1 MSIRPLPSESLAQK
15 LIGYELE
22 VEGDTVGLCHLDVG
36 PQHLNT
42 QGIVHGGILSVLLDT
57 ASGVTTRLSID
68 PATLPPVMTVSLTIN
83 YLGPARIGKITAR
96 GKVTGGG
103 RKMVFAEAVLTNAA
117 GDVLATS
124 SGVFKRVSPALKPD
138 PEES

>member
-1 MSIRPLPSESLAQK
+1 MIRALSRESDAQK

-22 VEGDTVGLCHLDVG
+22 AEADTFGLCHLDVG

-42 QGIVHGGILSVLLDT
+42 QGIVHGGIISVLLDT

-68 PATLPPVMTVSLTIN
+68 PATLPPVMTVSLTVN
-83 YLGPARIGKITAR
+83 YLAPVRLGRITAR

-103 RKMVFAEAVLTNAA
+103 RKMIFAEATLTNAA

-124 SGVFKRVSPALKPD
+124 SGVFKRISPR
-138 PEES
+138 PET

>member
-1 MSIRPLPSESLAQK
+1 MIRALSRESDAQK

-22 VEGDTVGLCHLDVG
+22 AEADTFGLCHLDVG

-42 QGIVHGGILSVLLDT
+42 QGIVHGGILTVLMDT

-68 PATLPPVMTVSLTIN
+68 PATLPPVMTVSLTVN
-83 YLGPARIGKITAR
+83 YLAPALIGRITAR
-96 GKVTGGG
+96 GKIIGGG
-103 RKMVFAEAVLTNAA
+103 RKMIFAEATLTNAA

-124 SGVFKRVSPALKPD
+124 SGVFKRISPR
-138 PEES
+138 PET